1 MDDRVWGSITDAKGA
16 PAYPVAIGELR
27 SVICCSF
34 GGVFEVSEGIR
45 GPLTRLI
52 ESRRAY

>member
-1 MDDRVWGSITDAKGA
+1 MCDRVRGSITDAKGA

-34 GGVFEVSEGIR
+34 GGVFEAFDGI
-45 GPLTRLI
+45 
-52 ESRRAY
+52 

>member
-1 MDDRVWGSITDAKGA
+1 MDDREWGSITDAKGA
-16 PAYPVAIGELR
+16 PTYPVAIGELR